1 MDTTKEEIGVWAV
14 SDFVAVV
21 AMLMCVMCNYSDTF
35 YLRERERGREVSRGA
50 MGIYSNALFRMNV
63 KKE

>member
-14 SDFVAVV
+14 SDYVAVV

-35 YLRERERGREVSRGA
+35 YLREGGR
-50 MGIYSNALFRMNV
+50 YL
-63 KKE
+63 